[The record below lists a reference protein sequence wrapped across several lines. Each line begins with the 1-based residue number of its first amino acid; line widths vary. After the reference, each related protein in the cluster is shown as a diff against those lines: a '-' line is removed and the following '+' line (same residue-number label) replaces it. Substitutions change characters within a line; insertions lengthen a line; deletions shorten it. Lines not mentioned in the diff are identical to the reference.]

1 MRNIELKARLHDR
14 EWALDVCRA
23 LDASF
28 RGNIFQRDTY
38 FPVPSGRLK
47 LRESDP
53 GDDYLVYYRRPD
65 TAEAKGCDYSI
76 EVVNRSL
83 RGILIESLGTLA
95 VVEKKR
101 TLFLWKNVR
110 IHLDEVTGLGSFIEF
125 EAVLSDEFDDADG
138 HAKVAFLR
146 EQFGITSADLLE
158 TSYLEMTL
166 QNNA

>member
-1 MRNIELKARLHDR
+1 MRNIELKALLRDR
-14 EWALDVCRA
+14 EQALGVCRA
-23 LDASF
+23 LDASS
-28 RGNIFQRDTY
+28 RGDIYQRDTY

-83 RGILIESLGTLA
+83 RGILIASLGTLA

-110 IHLDEVTGLGSFIEF
+110 IHLDEVSGLGSFIEF
-125 EAVLSDEFDDADG
+125 EAVLSDAFDDADG
-138 HAKVAFLR
+138 HAKVAFLQER
-146 EQFGITSADLLE
+146 FGLASADLLD
-158 TSYLEMTL
+158 TSYLEMTSD
-166 QNNA
+166 NRT